1 MASVFK
7 PGRPGA
13 SAVGGFTLIELLVTL
28 AVLAVVLGLAVPS
41 FQGIIQ
47 QNRLAAATNELVAAA
62 QRARAEANRRNRQV
76 ALCPVLHGSTRGG
89 HDWTRAESIRRYR
102 QVVLC
107 PTLNGSTCSG
117 SDWTRTVVRV
127 PSNNDVV
134 REFRIT
140 GAGISAIGSANVA
153 SNSQITFSPNGL
165 VRVGSGSDTS

>member
-47 QNRLAAATNELVAAA
+47 QNRLTAATNELVAAVQLA
-62 QRARAEANRRNRQV
+62 
-76 ALCPVLHGSTRGG
+76 
-89 HDWTRAESIRRYR
+89 RAESIRRNR

-165 VRVGSGSDTS
+165 VRVGSGSDTSGAISVCSTRVAQGGNTRDLQIAVSRVSV